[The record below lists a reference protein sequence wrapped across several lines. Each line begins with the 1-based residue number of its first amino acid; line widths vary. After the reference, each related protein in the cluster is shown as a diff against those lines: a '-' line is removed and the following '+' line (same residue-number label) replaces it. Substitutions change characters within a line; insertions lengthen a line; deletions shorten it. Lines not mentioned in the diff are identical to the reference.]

1 MYSIDLITIK
11 NKTHNSLVSNIY
23 SGMHIYRFSSH
34 LDVSEVNSDKAQSGE
49 IENTDLPSYFHKGK
63 NIGKN

>member
-63 NIGKN
+63 NKGKN